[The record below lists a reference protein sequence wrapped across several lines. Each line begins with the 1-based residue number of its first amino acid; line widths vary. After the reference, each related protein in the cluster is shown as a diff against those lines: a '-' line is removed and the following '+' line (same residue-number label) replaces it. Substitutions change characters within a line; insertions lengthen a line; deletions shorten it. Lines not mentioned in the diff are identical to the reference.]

1 MICTGKS
8 YYDAEYK
15 YNEDGEHELDYVI
28 IIKPQFFTPPLK
40 YITIPRECPQAV
52 KDNLIEAFYLTPLSL
67 SSTVNRIRIA
77 IENLLNSFK
86 IPKTKIIK
94 GHRKRLNLHERIRI
108 GSSKIKVLG
117 RLEEAMTAFVH
128 FPLIETL

>member
-1 MICTGKS
+1 M
-8 YYDAEYK
+8 
-15 YNEDGEHELDYVI
+15 
-28 IIKPQFFTPPLK
+28 
-40 YITIPRECPQAV
+40 